1 MSVPTDR
8 IRNVAIVG
16 HQGSGKTSLVEALL
30 YRAGVIDR
38 PGSVDS
44 GTAVCDTGP
53 EERARHQSIDLAV
66 ASFEWNDHRINL
78 LDAPGAQEFLG
89 DARFALHAADLALF
103 VIDAADG
110 VMPHDVT
117 LWRIARDLGLPRMIF
132 VNKLDRERT
141 SFAATLEQ
149 IRARFGTATD
159 PVELPIGE
167 ASDFHGVV
175 DLITDKAF
183 FYDTGRAA
191 PADIPTELADEE
203 SLRHDELVEDV
214 VEVDDA
220 ALERYLEGEAPDAA
234 TLEAL
239 LHRALDETTL
249 FPVLCGSATGPIGTD
264 RILDLICRIGPS
276 PVERAANAEIVTL
289 TAGGAV
295 APPAAFA
302 RPDPA
307 APTVVWVFKTRFD
320 DYLGQ
325 LSVFKVLS
333 GTLHTDDELIDARTG
348 DKIRLHQIIS
358 LRGAEHS
365 PVREVVAG
373 DVAAVAKLDTLRT
386 GDTLSPD
393 GDVEVPLP
401 ALSKPVHGIAV
412 RARAQSDEE
421 RLAQALNR
429 LLAADPTLAVERVA
443 ETGQTVL
450 RGLGELHLQVALAR
464 LARLGIEVDTEDV
477 RVAYRET
484 LARPVEVEGKH
495 KKQTGGHGQFGVATV
510 RFEPLPRGSGFEF
523 VDEIKGGVIPARF
536 LPAVAA
542 GIEEAMQRG
551 GAHGYPVVDVRAVC
565 VDGKHHSVDSSELAF
580 KMAGS
585 LAFRAAVEAVGTEVL
600 EPISHLTVEVLDAYL
615 GDVLGDLNSR
625 RAQVLG
631 TTPGG
636 AGETTVIEALVPT
649 SEITRYAVDLKAMTG
664 GTGTFEAVHHGYQPL
679 PANLLE
685 RLEPVDA

>member
-1 MSVPTDR
+1 MSVPTDH
-8 IRNVAIVG
+8 IRNVAVVG

-30 YRAGVIDR
+30 YRAGVLPR
-38 PGSVDS
+38 PGSVDA

-66 ASFEWNDHRINL
+66 ASFEWNGHRINL

-89 DARFALHAADLALF
+89 DARFALHAADLAVF

-141 SFAATLEQ
+141 SFEATLEQ
-149 IRARFGTATD
+149 IRRRFGAATD

-175 DLITDKAF
+175 DLITDHAF
-183 FYDTGRAA
+183 VYDSGS
-191 PADIPTELADEE
+191 PTETEVPPELADREHAE
-203 SLRHDELVEDV
+203 HDQLVEDV
-214 VEVDDA
+214 VEIDDD
-220 ALERYLEGEAPDAA
+220 ALERYLEGEVPDSAE
-234 TLEAL
+234 LERL
-239 LHRALDETTL
+239 LHRALDATTL
-249 FPVLCGSATGPIGTD
+249 FPVLCGAATVPIGTD
-264 RILDLICRIGPS
+264 RMLELICRIGPS
-276 PVERAANAEIVTL
+276 PTERADNVEIVTHA
-289 TAGGAV
+289 AGGAV
-295 APPAAFA
+295 APPAAFVS
-302 RPDPA
+302 PDPTA
-307 APTVVWVFKTRFD
+307 DPVVWVFKTRFD

-333 GTLHTDDELIDARTG
+333 GTLRTDAELVDARTG
-348 DKIRLHQIIS
+348 SKVRLHQIVS
-358 LRGAEHS
+358 LRGAEHT
-365 PVREVVAG
+365 PVRELVAG
-373 DVAAVAKLDTLRT
+373 DIAAVAKIDELRT
-386 GDTLSPD
+386 GDTLSPG

-412 RARAQSDEE
+412 RARAQGDEE

-464 LARLGIEVDTEDV
+464 IARMGIEVDTDDV

-484 LARPVEVEGKH
+484 LAGAVEVEGKH

-510 RFEPLPRGSGFEF
+510 RFEPLPRGGGFEF
-523 VDEIKGGVIPARF
+523 VDEIKGGVIPSRF

-542 GIEEAMQRG
+542 GIEESMRRG
-551 GAHGYPVVDVRAVC
+551 GVHGYPVVDVRAVC

-600 EPISHLTVEVLDAYL
+600 EPVSHLTVEVLDVYL

-649 SEITRYAVDLKAMTG
+649 SEIQRYAVDLKAMTG

-679 PANLLE
+679 PANLLD
-685 RLEPVDA
+685 RLEPANA